1 MSVEASTDPVE
12 DARGTLAQRRAAF
25 RLAFGVTSS
34 FAIAE
39 ALDWDFTFVGPM
51 LAAQLLV
58 KMQRPPTIAQ
68 GLGLVV
74 IIALT
79 TSLVLVLT
87 NWLISAPA
95 VLILALALLLTL
107 TYYAPWDQT
116 QNSSVIAAG
125 FRCVSTCQKLR

>member
-1 MSVEASTDPVE
+1 MSVEASTDPVG

-34 FAIAE
+34 FVVAE

-58 KMQRPPTIAQ
+58 KMPRPPTIAQ

-79 TSLVLVLT
+79 TGFVLLLV
-87 NWLISAPA
+87 NSLISAPT
-95 VLILALALLLTL
+95 VLILALGLLLAL
-107 TYYAPWDQT
+107 TYYAQFRGAPELVTLLLQ
-116 QNSSVIAAG
+116 IA
-125 FRCVSTCQKLR
+125 